1 MTEYKACPASWDQV
15 KKWNEIGSESS
26 SCILELRAR
35 VEALEA
41 AQQPNVKKEMQG
53 LQGGTRLLSYRVENF
68 ALPIEEWGEGHTI
81 VDSAKPAESNYPA
94 PSHSLVERV
103 ADTIYINAMGG
114 VCEQARAAIREIAA
128 WLRQRDTYVRASV
141 QIAGVLERAA
151 NQHSS

>member
-53 LQGGTRLLSYRVENF
+53 LQGGTRLLSYRVENS
-68 ALPIEEWGEGHTI
+68 ALPIEEWGKGHTI
-81 VDSAKPAESNYPA
+81 VDP
-94 PSHSLVERV
+94 
-103 ADTIYINAMGG
+103 D
-114 VCEQARAAIREIAA
+114 
-128 WLRQRDTYVRASV
+128 
-141 QIAGVLERAA
+141 
-151 NQHSS
+151 